1 MDDYFLLSALSLAI
15 LSAILEIIKKD
26 TRIETN
32 NFWFKALRFLTLLS
46 FLGLII
52 WMIIFWFS

>member
-26 TRIETN
+26 TRIPTDN
-32 NFWFKALRFLTLLS
+32 IWFKGLRFLTFLCTIGLL
-46 FLGLII
+46 I

>member
-26 TRIETN
+26 TRIETD
-32 NFWFKALRFLTLLS
+32 NFWFKALRFLTFLS
-46 FLGLII
+46 FSGLII

>member
-26 TRIETN
+26 TRIETD
-32 NFWFKALRFLTLLS
+32 NFWFKALRFLTFLS

>member
-32 NFWFKALRFLTLLS
+32 NFWFKALRFLIFLS

>member
-32 NFWFKALRFLTLLS
+32 NFWFKALRFLTFLS

>member
-1 MDDYFLLSALSLAI
+1 MYDYFLLSALSLAI

-32 NFWFKALRFLTLLS
+32 NFWFKALRFLTFLS